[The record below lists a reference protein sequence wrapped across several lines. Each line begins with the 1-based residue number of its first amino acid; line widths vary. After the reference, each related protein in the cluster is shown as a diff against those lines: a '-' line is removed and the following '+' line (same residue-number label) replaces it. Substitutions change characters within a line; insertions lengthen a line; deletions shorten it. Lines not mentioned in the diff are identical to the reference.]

1 LIEFRCERCGKKLAM
16 VKGTAEIKCP
26 RCKKLNR
33 INTEHRES
41 AS

>member
-16 VKGTAEIKCP
+16 VKGIAEIKCP
-26 RCKKLNR
+26 RCKKLNK
-33 INTEHRES
+33 INTEHRKS